1 MHENFIIMS
10 HSSKTENETQNFLEE
25 LIEAELKSGRVSKEQ
40 LLTRF
45 PPEPNGYLHL
55 GHASSICLNFGI
67 AKKFGGRTNLRFDDT
82 NPVTEDTEYVE
93 SIKAD
98 IQWLGFQW
106 ANEFYASD
114 YFETLY
120 EYAVAL
126 IKKGLAYVD
135 DSTAEQIAAM
145 KGTPTSAG
153 TNSPYRNRS
162 VEENLDLF
170 TRMRNGE
177 FKEGEKTLRAKIDMA
192 SPNMHLR
199 DPLMYRIKHAHH
211 HRTGDKW
218 CIYPMYDFAH
228 GQSDSIENITHS
240 ICTLEFE
247 VHKPLYNWFIEKLEI
262 FPSRQFEFARRNI
275 SYTVMS
281 KRKLLQLV
289 NEKIVDGWDDP
300 RMPTISG
307 VRRRGYTAESI
318 RNFAEVA
325 GISRRENVTDY
336 NLLESC
342 LREHLNKIA
351 TRTMAVINPLKVV
364 LTNYNEGQTEMLKAE
379 NNPEATE
386 KTYRDITFGREIY
399 IEKDDFMEHAPEGF
413 FRLTPGGMVRL
424 KHAYIIRCENVVKND
439 DGTIREI
446 HCTYI
451 PESKSGQDKSGIKV
465 KSVIH
470 WVDASTALTAEV
482 RMYDKLFNVE
492 APDAQEDDFKNYIN
506 PDSLKIFPEA
516 KIEPAMVTYANN
528 ERFQFLRLGY
538 FVEDKYSTS
547 KHRIYN
553 RAVTLK
559 DEWAKEQKK
568 QK

>member
-1 MHENFIIMS
+1 MS
-10 HSSKTENETQNFLEE
+10 HNNKTEKESLNFLEE
-25 LIEAELKSGRVSKEQ
+25 LIEGELQSGRVSKEQ

-98 IQWLGFQW
+98 INWLGFQW

-120 EYAVAL
+120 SYAVEL

-145 KGTPTSAG
+145 KGTPTQAG
-153 TNSPYRNRS
+153 TDSPFRNRS
-162 VEENLDLF
+162 VDENLDLF

-177 FKEGEKTLRAKIDMA
+177 FKDGEKTLRAKIDMA

-247 VHKPLYNWFIEKLEI
+247 VHKPLYNWFIEKLGI

-318 RNFAEVA
+318 RNFADVA

-342 LREHLNKIA
+342 LREHLNRIA
-351 TRTMAVINPLKVV
+351 ARTMAVINPLKVV
-364 LTNYNEGQTEMLKAE
+364 LLNYGEDKTETLKAE
-379 NNPEATE
+379 NNPEAAE
-386 KTYRDITFGREIY
+386 KTYRDISFSREIY

-424 KHAYIIRCENVVKND
+424 KHAYIIRCEKVVKND
-439 DGTIREI
+439 DGSISEI

-470 WVDASTALTAEV
+470 WVDAASAVTAEV
-482 RMYDKLFNVE
+482 RLYDTLFTVE
-492 APDAQEDDFKNYIN
+492 APDAQEGDFKSYIN
-506 PDSLKIFPEA
+506 PDSLKVFSDA
-516 KIEPAMVTYANN
+516 KVEPALLKHDKE

-538 FVEDKYSTS
+538 FVEDKYSTPE
-547 KHRIYN
+547 HRIYN

-568 QK
+568 HR

>member
-1 MHENFIIMS
+1 MS
-10 HSSKTENETQNFLEE
+10 EAPKTEKKTMNFLEE
-25 LIEAELKSGRVSKEQ
+25 MIDAEIRSGKIKPDN

-67 AKKFGGRTNLRFDDT
+67 AKRFGGKTNLRFDDT

-98 IQWLGFQW
+98 IRWLGFEW

-114 YFETLY
+114 YFEKLY
-120 EYAVAL
+120 EFATTL
-126 IKKGLAYVD
+126 IKNGLAYVD
-135 DSTAEQIAAM
+135 DSTAEEIAAG
-145 KGTPTSAG
+145 KGTPTEPG
-153 TNSPYRNRS
+153 KNSPYRNRT
-162 VEENLDLF
+162 VDENLQLF
-170 TRMRNGE
+170 ERMRKGE
-177 FKEGEKTLRAKIDMA
+177 FKESEKTLRAKIDMA

-211 HRTGDKW
+211 HRTGDNW

-247 VHKPLYNWFIEKLEI
+247 VHKPLYNWFIEKLKI
-262 FPSRQFEFARRNI
+262 YPSRQFEFARRNI

-289 NEKIVDGWDDP
+289 NENIVDGWDDP

-307 VRRRGYTAESI
+307 VRRRGYTPESI

-325 GISRRENVTDY
+325 GISRRENVTDF

-342 LREHLNKIA
+342 LREHLNKVA
-351 TRTMAVINPLKVV
+351 VRTMAVINPLKVV
-364 LTNYNEGQTEMLKAE
+364 LLNYDESKTEILKAE
-379 NNPEATE
+379 NNPEAVE
-386 KTYRDITFGREIY
+386 KTYRDVAFSKEIF
-399 IEKDDFMEHAPEGF
+399 IEQDDFMEHAGEGF

-424 KHAYIIRCENVVKND
+424 KHAYIIKCENVVKND
-439 DGTIREI
+439 DGTIKEI
-446 HCTYI
+446 HCTYVA
-451 PESKSGQDKSGIKV
+451 ESKSGNDQSGLKV

-470 WVDASTALTAEV
+470 WVNAATAVTAEV
-482 RMYDKLFNVE
+482 RLYDKLFTVE
-492 APDAQEDDFKNYIN
+492 APDAQDDDFKKFIN
-506 PDSLKIFPEA
+506 PQSLQIFSNA
-516 KIEPAMVTYANN
+516 KVEPDLLGHEKG

-547 KHRIYN
+547 AKRIYN

-568 QK
+568 QKK

>member
-1 MHENFIIMS
+1 MS
-10 HSSKTENETQNFLEE
+10 EAPKTEKKTMNFLEE
-25 LIEAELKSGRVSKEQ
+25 MIDTEMRSGKIKPDN

-67 AKKFGGRTNLRFDDT
+67 AKRFGGKTNLRFDDT

-98 IQWLGFQW
+98 IRWLGFEW

-114 YFETLY
+114 YFEKLY
-120 EYAVAL
+120 EFATTL
-126 IKKGLAYVD
+126 IKNGLAYVD
-135 DSTAEQIAAM
+135 DSTAEEIAAG
-145 KGTPTSAG
+145 KGTPTEPG
-153 TNSPYRNRS
+153 KNSPYRNRT
-162 VEENLDLF
+162 VDENLQLF
-170 TRMRNGE
+170 ERMRKGE
-177 FKEGEKTLRAKIDMA
+177 FKESEKTLRAKIDMA

-211 HRTGDKW
+211 HRTGDNW

-247 VHKPLYNWFIEKLEI
+247 VHKPLYNWFIEKLKI
-262 FPSRQFEFARRNI
+262 YPSRQFEFARRNI

-289 NEKIVDGWDDP
+289 NENIVDGWDDP

-307 VRRRGYTAESI
+307 VRRRGYTPESI

-325 GISRRENVTDY
+325 GISRRENVTDF

-342 LREHLNKIA
+342 LREHLNKVA
-351 TRTMAVINPLKVV
+351 VRTMAVINPLKVV
-364 LTNYNEGQTEMLKAE
+364 LLNYDESKTEILKAE
-379 NNPEATE
+379 NNPEAVE
-386 KTYRDITFGREIY
+386 KTYRDVAFSKEIF
-399 IEKDDFMEHAPEGF
+399 IEQDDFMEHAGEGF

-424 KHAYIIRCENVVKND
+424 KHAYIIKCENVVKHD
-439 DGTIREI
+439 DGTIKEI
-446 HCTYI
+446 HCTYVA
-451 PESKSGQDKSGIKV
+451 ESKSGNDQSGLKV

-470 WVDASTALTAEV
+470 WVNAATAVTAEV
-482 RMYDKLFNVE
+482 RLYDKLFTVE
-492 APDAQEDDFKNYIN
+492 APDAQDDDFKKFIN
-506 PDSLKIFPEA
+506 PQSLQIFSNA
-516 KIEPAMVTYANN
+516 KVEPDLLGHEKG

-547 KHRIYN
+547 AKRIYN

-559 DEWAKEQKK
+559 DEWVKEQKK
-568 QK
+568 QKK

>member
-1 MHENFIIMS
+1 MS
-10 HSSKTENETQNFLEE
+10 HNNKTEKESLNFLEE
-25 LIEAELKSGRVSKEQ
+25 LIDAELHSGRVTREQ

-82 NPVTEDTEYVE
+82 NPITEDTEYVE

-120 EYAVAL
+120 SYAVDL

-145 KGTPTSAG
+145 KGTPTQAG
-153 TNSPYRNRS
+153 TDSPFRNRS
-162 VEENLDLF
+162 VDENLDLF

-177 FKEGEKTLRAKIDMA
+177 FKDGEKTLRAKIDMA

-247 VHKPLYNWFIEKLEI
+247 VHKPLYNWFIEKLGI

-318 RNFAEVA
+318 RNFADVA

-351 TRTMAVINPLKVV
+351 ARTMAVINPLKVV
-364 LTNYNEGQTEMLKAE
+364 LLNYEENKTETLKAE
-379 NNPEATE
+379 NNPEAAE
-386 KTYRDITFGREIY
+386 KTYRDISFSREIY

-424 KHAYIIRCENVVKND
+424 KHAYIIRCEKVVKND
-439 DGTIREI
+439 DGSISEI

-470 WVDASTALTAEV
+470 WVDASSAITAEV
-482 RMYDKLFNVE
+482 RLYDKLFTVE
-492 APDAQEDDFKNYIN
+492 APDAQEGDFKSYIN
-506 PDSLKIFPEA
+506 PDSLKVFAEA
-516 KIEPAMVTYANN
+516 KVEPALLKHDKD

-538 FVEDKYSTS
+538 FVEDKYSTPE
-547 KHRIYN
+547 HRIYN

-568 QK
+568 HR

>member
-1 MHENFIIMS
+1 MS
-10 HSSKTENETQNFLEE
+10 HNNKTEKESLNFLEE
-25 LIEAELKSGRVSKEQ
+25 LIDAELRSGRVTREQ

-120 EYAVAL
+120 TYAVDL

-145 KGTPTSAG
+145 KGTPTQAG
-153 TNSPYRNRS
+153 TDSPFRNRS
-162 VEENLDLF
+162 VDENLDLF

-177 FKEGEKTLRAKIDMA
+177 FKDGEKTLRAKIDMA

-247 VHKPLYNWFIEKLEI
+247 VHKPLYNWFIEKLGI

-318 RNFAEVA
+318 RNFADVA

-351 TRTMAVINPLKVV
+351 ARTMAVINPLKVV
-364 LTNYNEGQTEMLKAE
+364 LLNYEENKTETLKAE
-379 NNPEATE
+379 NNPEAAE
-386 KTYRDITFGREIY
+386 KTYRDISFSREIY

-424 KHAYIIRCENVVKND
+424 KHAYIIRCEKVVKND
-439 DGTIREI
+439 DGSVSEI

-470 WVDASTALTAEV
+470 WVDASSAITAEV
-482 RMYDKLFNVE
+482 RLYDKLFTVE
-492 APDAQEDDFKNYIN
+492 APDAQEGDFKSYIN
-506 PDSLKIFPEA
+506 PDSLKVFADA
-516 KIEPAMVTYANN
+516 KVEPALLKHDKD

-538 FVEDKYSTS
+538 FVEDKYSTPE
-547 KHRIYN
+547 HRIYN

-568 QK
+568 HR

>member
-1 MHENFIIMS
+1 MS
-10 HSSKTENETQNFLEE
+10 HNNKTEKESLNFLEE
-25 LIEAELKSGRVSKEQ
+25 LIEGELQSGRVSKDQ

-98 IQWLGFQW
+98 INWLGFQW

-120 EYAVAL
+120 SYAVEL

-145 KGTPTSAG
+145 KGTPTQAG
-153 TNSPYRNRS
+153 TDSPFRNRS
-162 VEENLDLF
+162 VDENLDLF

-177 FKEGEKTLRAKIDMA
+177 FKDGEKTLRAKIDMA

-247 VHKPLYNWFIEKLEI
+247 VHKPLYNWFIEKLGI

-318 RNFAEVA
+318 RNFADVA

-342 LREHLNKIA
+342 LREHLNRIA
-351 TRTMAVINPLKVV
+351 ARTMAVINPLKVV
-364 LTNYNEGQTEMLKAE
+364 LLNYGEDKTETLKAE
-379 NNPEATE
+379 NNPEAAE
-386 KTYRDITFGREIY
+386 KTYRDISFSREIY

-424 KHAYIIRCENVVKND
+424 KHAYIIRCEKVVKND
-439 DGTIREI
+439 DGSISEI

-470 WVDASTALTAEV
+470 WVDAASAVTAEV
-482 RMYDKLFNVE
+482 RLYDKLFTVE
-492 APDAQEDDFKNYIN
+492 APDAQEGDFKSYIN
-506 PDSLKIFPEA
+506 PDSLKVFSDA
-516 KIEPAMVTYANN
+516 KVEPALLKHDKE

-538 FVEDKYSTS
+538 FVEDKYSTPE
-547 KHRIYN
+547 HRIYN

-568 QK
+568 HR

>member
-1 MHENFIIMS
+1 MS
-10 HSSKTENETQNFLEE
+10 EAPKTEKKTMNFLEE
-25 LIEAELKSGRVSKEQ
+25 MIDAEMRSGKIKPDN

-67 AKKFGGRTNLRFDDT
+67 AKRFGGKTNLRFDDT

-98 IQWLGFQW
+98 IRWLGFEW

-114 YFETLY
+114 YFEKLY
-120 EYAVAL
+120 EFATTL
-126 IKKGLAYVD
+126 IRNGLAYVD
-135 DSTAEQIAAM
+135 DSTAEEIAAG
-145 KGTPTSAG
+145 KGTPTEPG
-153 TNSPYRNRS
+153 KNSPYRNRT
-162 VEENLDLF
+162 VDENLQLF
-170 TRMRNGE
+170 ERMRKGE
-177 FKEGEKTLRAKIDMA
+177 FKESEKTLRAKIDMA

-211 HRTGDKW
+211 HRTGDNW

-247 VHKPLYNWFIEKLEI
+247 VHKPLYNWFIEKLKI
-262 FPSRQFEFARRNI
+262 YPSRQFEFARRNI

-289 NEKIVDGWDDP
+289 NENIVDGWDDP

-307 VRRRGYTAESI
+307 VRRRGYTPESI

-325 GISRRENVTDY
+325 GISRRENVTDF

-342 LREHLNKIA
+342 LREHLNKVA
-351 TRTMAVINPLKVV
+351 VRTMAVINPLKVV
-364 LTNYNEGQTEMLKAE
+364 LLNYDESKTEILKAE
-379 NNPEATE
+379 NNPEAVE
-386 KTYRDITFGREIY
+386 KTYRDVAFSKEIF
-399 IEKDDFMEHAPEGF
+399 IEQDDFMEHAGEGF

-424 KHAYIIRCENVVKND
+424 KHAYIIKCENVVKHD
-439 DGTIREI
+439 DGTIKEI
-446 HCTYI
+446 HCTYVA
-451 PESKSGQDKSGIKV
+451 ESKSGNDQSGLKV

-470 WVDASTALTAEV
+470 WVNAATAVTAEV
-482 RMYDKLFNVE
+482 RLYDKLFTVE
-492 APDAQEDDFKNYIN
+492 APDAQDDDFKKFIN
-506 PDSLKIFPEA
+506 PQSLQIFSNA
-516 KIEPAMVTYANN
+516 KVEPDLLGHEKG

-547 KHRIYN
+547 AKRIYN

-568 QK
+568 QKK

>member
-1 MHENFIIMS
+1 MS
-10 HSSKTENETQNFLEE
+10 EAPKTEKKTMNFLEE
-25 LIEAELKSGRVSKEQ
+25 MIDAEIRSGKIKPDN

-67 AKKFGGRTNLRFDDT
+67 AKRFGGKTNLRFDDT

-98 IQWLGFQW
+98 IRWLGFEW

-114 YFETLY
+114 YFEKLY
-120 EYAVAL
+120 EFATTL
-126 IKKGLAYVD
+126 IKNGLAYVD
-135 DSTAEQIAAM
+135 DSTAEEIAAG
-145 KGTPTSAG
+145 KGTPTEPG
-153 TNSPYRNRS
+153 KNSPYRNRT
-162 VEENLDLF
+162 VDENLQLF
-170 TRMRNGE
+170 ERMRKGE
-177 FKEGEKTLRAKIDMA
+177 FKESEKTLRAKIDMA

-211 HRTGDKW
+211 HRTGDNW

-247 VHKPLYNWFIEKLEI
+247 VHKPLYNWFIEKLKI
-262 FPSRQFEFARRNI
+262 YPSRQFKFARRNI

-289 NEKIVDGWDDP
+289 NENIVDGWDDP

-307 VRRRGYTAESI
+307 VRRRGYTPESI

-325 GISRRENVTDY
+325 GISRRENVTDF

-342 LREHLNKIA
+342 LREHLNKVA
-351 TRTMAVINPLKVV
+351 VRTMAVINPLKVV
-364 LTNYNEGQTEMLKAE
+364 LLNYDESKTEILKAE
-379 NNPEATE
+379 NNPEAVE
-386 KTYRDITFGREIY
+386 KTYRDVAFSKEIF
-399 IEKDDFMEHAPEGF
+399 IEQDDFMEHAGEGF

-424 KHAYIIRCENVVKND
+424 KHAYIIKCENVVKND
-439 DGTIREI
+439 DGTIKEI
-446 HCTYI
+446 HCTYVA
-451 PESKSGQDKSGIKV
+451 ESKSGNDQSGLKV

-470 WVDASTALTAEV
+470 WVNAATAVTAEV
-482 RMYDKLFNVE
+482 RLYDKLFTVE
-492 APDAQEDDFKNYIN
+492 APDAQDDDFKKFIN
-506 PDSLKIFPEA
+506 PQSLQIFSNA
-516 KIEPAMVTYANN
+516 KVEPDLLGHEKG

-547 KHRIYN
+547 AKRIYN

-568 QK
+568 QKK

>member
-1 MHENFIIMS
+1 MS
-10 HSSKTENETQNFLEE
+10 EAPKTEKKTMNFLEE
-25 LIEAELKSGRVSKEQ
+25 MIDAEIRSGKIKPDN

-67 AKKFGGRTNLRFDDT
+67 AKRFGGKTNLRFDDT

-98 IQWLGFQW
+98 IRWLGFEW

-114 YFETLY
+114 YFEKLY
-120 EYAVAL
+120 EFAL
-126 IKKGLAYVD
+126 KLIREGLAYVD
-135 DSTAEQIAAM
+135 DSTAEEIAAM
-145 KGTPTSAG
+145 KGTPTEAG
-153 TNSPYRNRS
+153 KNSPFRNRG
-162 VEENLDLF
+162 VEENLHLF
-170 TRMRNGE
+170 ESMRKGE

-247 VHKPLYNWFIEKLEI
+247 VHKPLYNWFIEKLKI
-262 FPSRQFEFARRNI
+262 YPSRQFEFARRNI

-289 NEKIVDGWDDP
+289 NENIVDGWDDP

-307 VRRRGYTAESI
+307 VRRRGYTPESI

-325 GISRRENVTDY
+325 GISRRENVTDF

-342 LREHLNKIA
+342 LREHLNKVA
-351 TRTMAVINPLKVV
+351 VRTMAVINPLKVV
-364 LTNYNEGQTEMLKAE
+364 LLNYDESKTEILKAE
-379 NNPEATE
+379 NNPEAVE
-386 KTYRDITFGREIY
+386 KTYRDVAFSKEIF
-399 IEKDDFMEHAPEGF
+399 IEQDDFMEHAGEGF

-424 KHAYIIRCENVVKND
+424 KHAYIIKCENVVKND
-439 DGTIREI
+439 DGTIKEI
-446 HCTYI
+446 HCTYVA
-451 PESKSGQDKSGIKV
+451 ESKSGNDQSGLKV

-470 WVDASTALTAEV
+470 WVNAATAVTAEV
-482 RMYDKLFNVE
+482 RLYDKLFTVE
-492 APDAQEDDFKNYIN
+492 APDAQDDDFKKFIN
-506 PDSLKIFPEA
+506 PQSLQIFSNA
-516 KIEPAMVTYANN
+516 KVEPDLLGHEKG

-547 KHRIYN
+547 AKRIYN

-568 QK
+568 QKK